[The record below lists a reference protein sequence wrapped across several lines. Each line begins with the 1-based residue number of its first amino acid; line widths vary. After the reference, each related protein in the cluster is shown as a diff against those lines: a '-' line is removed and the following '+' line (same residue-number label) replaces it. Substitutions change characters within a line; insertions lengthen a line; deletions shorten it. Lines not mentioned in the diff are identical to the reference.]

1 MLADY
6 MVLCTYAYVLL
17 GALFYL
23 LADIYLLWY
32 LAGSILEK
40 HKSSP

>member
-6 MVLCTYAYVLL
+6 MVLCTYAYVFL

-23 LADIYLLWY
+23 LADVYLIWY
-32 LAGSILEK
+32 LAASALEK
-40 HKSSP
+40 RKGG